1 MNPRPTR
8 AVIELLEAKALLS
21 RARVVSGVSFKQI
34 GNALGA
40 AENLVA
46 NLMHPSQ
53 LRDNM
58 RLGDLLKLS
67 KDPDM
72 RAFVTEVLAAV
83 QANYEQQTLRVCDL
97 EAMSHG
103 TATADVARMALK
115 SVAARL
121 WPQIGPITTEPRA
134 QETANGNATN
144 DSPVR
149 TPGEGRANGANRRRR
164 KVAPG

>member
-1 MNPRPTR
+1 M
-8 AVIELLEAKALLS
+8 ELLEAKALLS
-21 RARVVSGVSFKQI
+21 RARVVSGVTFKQI
-34 GNALGA
+34 GNSLGA
-40 AENLVA
+40 QENLVA

-53 LRDNM
+53 LRDNL

-72 RAFVTEVLAAV
+72 RGFVSEILAAV
-83 QANYEQQTLRVCDL
+83 QLNYEQQHLRVCDL
-97 EAMSHG
+97 EMMSHG
-103 TATADVARMALK
+103 TATAEMARVALR

-134 QETANGNATN
+134 QETANGNGTN

-149 TPGEGRANGANRRRR
+149 TPGEGGAAGTNRRRR
-164 KVAPG
+164 KVVEG